1 MSVSL
6 EAWMPKSVILLREYS
21 YDKFVSDLIAGVT
34 VGLVALP
41 LAMAFAIA
49 SGVSPQAGIYCA
61 IVTGFLI
68 SAFGGSK
75 TQIGGPTGAFVVVVL
90 GIIARYGID
99 GLFTCTMLAGVLLVL
114 MGLTGLG
121 AMVRYFPRPVVVGF
135 TNGIAILIASTQIR
149 DFFGLRMEH
158 VPGDFFHRMGAIAEN
173 FHTLNWAA
181 TGVGVASLAVMV
193 LCLRY
198 FKKVPGAIV
207 VCFGSIAAVTFLHL
221 PVETIGTRFGGIPSG
236 LPHVSIP
243 QLKPNLLLHLLSPAV
258 TVAMLGAIE
267 SLFSAV
273 VSDRMS
279 HDKHNP
285 NVELV
290 AQGVA
295 NIFSPLFGGLP
306 ATGAIARTA
315 TNVRS
320 GAKSPIAGMIHAL
333 TLLAVILFAAPL
345 VRNLPLAALA
355 GILFMV
361 AYNMGDWAEIP
372 EILRLTKADIA
383 VWALTACLTVFAD
396 LTLAVEVGMIL
407 AAFTFIRKISQTTTV
422 SKVTDEYIE
431 DGRVHI
437 LQDKDIPDY
446 AAVFRIHGPFLFGV
460 TDKIS
465 AITES
470 LQDLPPIVIVR
481 LRNMT
486 AIDATGIAALEEL
499 ADQLNSSGRTM
510 LVCGAR
516 PQPAALM
523 QEAGFDRHVRTENIC
538 ENIDIALAR
547 AKSIHDEASRAATQT
562 DIQPALLP

>member
-1 MSVSL
+1 MSASL
-6 EAWMPKSVILLREYS
+6 DAWLPKSVLLLREYTIE
-21 YDKFVSDLIAGVT
+21 KFVHDLLAGVT

-49 SGVSPQAGIYCA
+49 SGVPPQSGIYCA

-68 SAFGGSK
+68 SALGGSK

-99 GLFTCTMLAGVLLVL
+99 GLFTCTMLAGILLVI
-114 MGLTGLG
+114 MGATGLG
-121 AMVRYFPRPVVVGF
+121 AMVKYFPRPVVVGF

-158 VPGDFFHRMGAIAEN
+158 IPGDFFHRMGAIAEN
-173 FHTLNWAA
+173 FRTLNPAA
-181 TGVGVASLAVMV
+181 SAVGISSLLIMV
-193 LCLRY
+193 LSTRF
-198 FKKVPGAIV
+198 FKRVPGAIL
-207 VCFGSIAAVTFLHL
+207 VCFGATAAVAIWHL

-236 LPHVSIP
+236 LPHIAVP
-243 QLKPNLLLHLLSPAV
+243 TLRPMLLLHLLSPAV

-279 HDKHNP
+279 GDKHNP
-285 NVELV
+285 NVELM

-315 TNVRS
+315 TNVRA
-320 GAKSPIAGMIHAL
+320 GAKTPVAGMIHAL

-345 VRNLPLAALA
+345 VKNVPLAALA

-372 EILRLTKADIA
+372 EILKLTKADIA
-383 VWALTACLTVFAD
+383 VWALTMSLTVFAD

-422 SKVTDEYIE
+422 SKVTEDYIE
-431 DGRVHI
+431 DGRAHI
-437 LQDKDIPDY
+437 LQDKNIPEY
-446 AAVFRIHGPFLFGV
+446 AAVYRIHGPFLFGV
-460 TDKIS
+460 TDKVDVIK
-465 AITES
+465 ES
-470 LQDLPPIVIVR
+470 VASLPPIIIIR

-486 AIDATGIAALEEL
+486 AIDATGIAALQEL
-499 ADQLNSSGRTM
+499 AEVLHKNGRSM

-523 QEAGFDRHVRTENIC
+523 KEAGFDRHIGAENIC
-538 ENIDIALAR
+538 ENIEAALKR
-547 AKSIHDEASRAATQT
+547 AEQLRTERLADQMAFANK
-562 DIQPALLP
+562 IQ

>member
-1 MSVSL
+1 
-6 EAWMPKSVILLREYS
+6 E
-21 YDKFVSDLIAGVT
+21 KFAHDLIAGVT

-49 SGVSPQAGIYCA
+49 SGVPPQSGIYCA

-68 SAFGGSK
+68 SALGGSK

-90 GIIARYGID
+90 GIIARYGLD
-99 GLFTCTMLAGVLLVL
+99 GLFTCTMLAGVILVV

-121 AMVRYFPRPVVVGF
+121 TMVKFFPRPVVVGF

-173 FHTLNWAA
+173 FYTLNWAA
-181 TGVGVASLAVMV
+181 TAVGVACLLVMIV
-193 LCLRY
+193 CLRF
-198 FKKVPGAIV
+198 FKRIPGAIV
-207 VCFGSIAAVTFLHL
+207 VCFGATAAVSFFHI

-236 LPHVSIP
+236 LPHIVVPTLRPS
-243 QLKPNLLLHLLSPAV
+243 LLLHLLSPAV

-273 VSDRMS
+273 VSDKMS
-279 HDKHNP
+279 NDKHNP
-285 NVELV
+285 NVELM
-290 AQGVA
+290 AQGAA

-320 GAKSPIAGMIHAL
+320 GARTPIAGMIHAV
-333 TLLAVILFAAPL
+333 TLLVVILFAAPL
-345 VRNLPLAALA
+345 VKNLPLAALA

-372 EILRLTKADIA
+372 EILKLTKADIV
-383 VWALTACLTVFAD
+383 VWLLTMSLTVFAD

-422 SKVTDEYIE
+422 SKVTDDYIE
-431 DGRVHI
+431 DGRAHI
-437 LQDKDIPDY
+437 LQDKDIPEY
-446 AAVFRIHGPFLFGV
+446 TAVFRIHGPFLFGV
-460 TDKIS
+460 TDKI
-465 AITES
+465 ATITEN
-470 LQDLPPIVIVR
+470 LATLPPIVIVR

-499 ADQLNSSGRTM
+499 ADILQKSGRSM

-516 PQPAALM
+516 PQPEALM
-523 QEAGFDRHVRTENIC
+523 REAGFERHVGTENIC
-538 ENIDIALAR
+538 QNIEEALKRAAQIQKDRPALAT
-547 AKSIHDEASRAATQT
+547 SQT
-562 DIQPALLP
+562 NS

>member
-1 MSVSL
+1 MSVVPD
-6 EAWMPKSVILLREYS
+6 AWLPKSVILLRDYTF
-21 YDKFVSDLIAGVT
+21 DKFAHDLIAGVT

-49 SGVSPQAGIYCA
+49 SGVPPQAGIYCA

-68 SAFGGSK
+68 SALGGSS

-90 GIIARYGID
+90 GIITRYGID

-114 MGLTGLG
+114 MGVTGLG
-121 AMVRYFPRPVVVGF
+121 ALVKYFPRPVVVGF

-149 DFFGLRMEH
+149 DFFGIRMEH
-158 VPGDFFHRMGAIAEN
+158 VPGDFFHRMGALAEN
-173 FHTLNWAA
+173 FYTLNRTASL
-181 TGVGVASLAVMV
+181 VGIASLAVMII
-193 LCLRY
+193 CLKF
-198 FKKVPGAIV
+198 FKRIPGAIL
-207 VCFGSIAAVTFLHL
+207 VCFGATAAVALFHI

-236 LPHVSIP
+236 LPHLAVP
-243 QLKPNLLLHLLSPAV
+243 TLKPSLLLHLLSPAV

-267 SLFSAV
+267 SLMSAV
-273 VSDRMS
+273 VADRMTG
-279 HDKHNP
+279 DKHNP
-285 NVELV
+285 NVELIG
-290 AQGVA
+290 QGVA

-315 TNVRS
+315 TNVRA
-320 GAKSPIAGMIHAL
+320 GAKTPVAGMIHAL

-345 VRNLPLAALA
+345 VKNLPLAALA

-372 EILRLTKADIA
+372 EILKLSKADIA
-383 VWALTACLTVFAD
+383 VWLLTLSLTVFAD

-407 AAFTFIRKISQTTTV
+407 AAFTFIRKISMTTTV

-431 DGRVHI
+431 DGRAHI
-437 LQDKDIPDY
+437 LQDKDIPSY
-446 AAVFRIHGPFLFGV
+446 AAVYRIHGPFLFGV

-465 AITES
+465 AITDQ
-470 LQDLPPIVIVR
+470 LDALPPIVILR

-486 AIDATGIAALEEL
+486 AVDDTGIAALEEL
-499 ADQLNSSGRTM
+499 ADILQTSGRAM
-510 LVCGAR
+510 MICGAR

-523 QEAGFDRHVRTENIC
+523 REAGFDRHVPPENIC
-538 ENIDIALAR
+538 ESITEALKRAEEIYQEQQTMAR
-547 AKSIHDEASRAATQT
+547 AN
-562 DIQPALLP
+562 P

>member
-1 MSVSL
+1 MNAAI
-6 EAWMPKSVILLREYS
+6 EAWLPKSVILLRQYS
-21 YDKFVSDLIAGVT
+21 VEKFTSDLIAGIT

-49 SGVSPQAGIYCA
+49 SGLPPQAGIYCA

-68 SAFGGSK
+68 SALGGSK

-99 GLFTCTMLAGVLLVL
+99 GLFTCTMLAGVILVV
-114 MGLTGLG
+114 MGATGLG
-121 AMVRYFPRPVVVGF
+121 TMVKFFPRPVVVGF

-158 VPGDFFHRMGAIAEN
+158 IPGDFFHRMGAIAGN
-173 FHTLNWAA
+173 FHSLNWAA
-181 TGVGVASLAVMV
+181 TALGTASLLVMI
-193 LCLRY
+193 LCAR
-198 FKKVPGAIV
+198 FSKRVPGAIV
-207 VCFGSIAAVTFLHL
+207 VCFGATAAVSLLHIPL
-221 PVETIGTRFGGIPSG
+221 ETIGTRFGGIPSG
-236 LPHVSIP
+236 LPHIAVP
-243 QLKPNLLLHLLSPAV
+243 KLQPVLLLHLLSPAV

-279 HDKHNP
+279 QDKHNP
-285 NVELV
+285 NVELI

-320 GAKSPIAGMIHAL
+320 GAKSPVAGMVHAL

-345 VRNLPLAALA
+345 VKNLPLAALA
-355 GILFMV
+355 SILFMV

-383 VWALTACLTVFAD
+383 VWILTLSLTVFAD

-407 AAFTFIRKISQTTTV
+407 AAFTFIRKISETTTV
-422 SKVTDEYIE
+422 SKVTEDYVE
-431 DGRVHI
+431 DGRAHI
-437 LQDKDIPDY
+437 LQDKELPDY
-446 AAVFRIHGPFLFGV
+446 AAVYRIHGPFLFGV

-465 AITES
+465 AISEH
-470 LQDLPPIVIVR
+470 LRDLPPIVILR

-499 ADQLNSSGRTM
+499 ADQLQKSGRAM

-516 PQPAALM
+516 PQPEALM
-523 QEAGFDRHVRTENIC
+523 REAGFDRHVGSENIC
-538 ENIDIALAR
+538 ENISVALRRAEAIHKEAFAAAR
-547 AKSIHDEASRAATQT
+547 PPES
-562 DIQPALLP
+562 

>member
-1 MSVSL
+1 MSFSL
-6 EAWMPKSVILLREYS
+6 EVWTPKSVLLLRGYS
-21 YDKFVSDLIAGVT
+21 YNKFVSDLIAGVT

-49 SGVSPQAGIYCA
+49 SGVPPQAGIYCA

-68 SAFGGSK
+68 SALGGSK

-90 GIIARYGID
+90 GIISKYGID
-99 GLFTCTMLAGVLLVL
+99 GLFTCTMLAGVLLVV

-181 TGVGVASLAVMV
+181 TAVGMASLVVMIV
-193 LCLRY
+193 CMRF

-207 VCFGSIAAVTFLHL
+207 VCFGSIALVSFLHL

-236 LPHVSIP
+236 LPHVAVPRLQPI
-243 QLKPNLLLHLLSPAV
+243 LLLHLLSPAV

-290 AQGVA
+290 AQGIA
-295 NIFSPLFGGLP
+295 NFFSPLFGGLP

-320 GAKSPIAGMIHAL
+320 GAKTPVAGMIHAM
-333 TLLAVILFAAPL
+333 TLLGVILFAAPL
-345 VRNLPLAALA
+345 VKNLPLAALA

-383 VWALTACLTVFAD
+383 VWILTLSLTVFAD

-422 SKVTDEYIE
+422 SRVTDDYIE

-437 LQDKDIPDY
+437 LQDKDIPGY

-460 TDKIS
+460 TDKI
-465 AITES
+465 AAVTES
-470 LQDLPPIVIVR
+470 LAELPPIVIVR

-499 ADQLNSSGRTM
+499 ADQLHKSGRTM
-510 LVCGAR
+510 LICGAR

-523 QEAGFDRHVRTENIC
+523 QEAGFDRHVGAENIC
-538 ENIDIALAR
+538 ENITEALKR
-547 AKSIHDEASRAATQT
+547 AEEIYKEQGNRPLVGS
-562 DIQPALLP
+562 PA

>member
-1 MSVSL
+1 MSSSF
-6 EAWMPKSVILLREYS
+6 EAWMPKSVILLRDYS
-21 YDKFVSDLIAGVT
+21 FDKFTSDLIAGVT

-68 SAFGGSK
+68 SALGGSK

-90 GIIARYGID
+90 GIISRYGID
-99 GLFTCTMLAGVLLVL
+99 GLFTCTMLAGVLLVV

-149 DFFGLRMEH
+149 DFLGLRMGQ
-158 VPGDFFHRMGAIAEN
+158 VPGDFFHRMAAIAAN
-173 FHTLNWAA
+173 FTSLNWAA
-181 TGVGVASLAVMV
+181 TALGFVCVAVMIV
-193 LCLRY
+193 CLRY
-198 FKKVPGAIV
+198 FKRIPGAIV
-207 VCFGSIAAVTFLHL
+207 VCFGATGAVSLLHL

-236 LPHVSIP
+236 LPHIAVP
-243 QLKPNLLLHLLSPAV
+243 QLQPSLLLHLLSPAV

-279 HDKHNP
+279 YDKHNP

-320 GAKSPIAGMIHAL
+320 GAKTPVAGMIHAL
-333 TLLAVILFAAPL
+333 TLLAIILFAAPL
-345 VRNLPLAALA
+345 VKNVPLAALA
-355 GILFMV
+355 AILFLV

-383 VWALTACLTVFAD
+383 VWILTLSLTVFAD

-407 AAFTFIRKISQTTTV
+407 AAFTFIRKISLTTTV
-422 SKVTDEYIE
+422 SRVTDDYIE
-431 DGRVHI
+431 DVRVHI
-437 LQDKDIPDY
+437 LQDKNIPEY
-446 AAVFRIHGPFLFGV
+446 AAVYRIHGPFLFGV

-470 LQDLPPIVIVR
+470 LEKLPAIVIVR

-499 ADQLNSSGRTM
+499 SDVLHKSGRTM
-510 LVCGAR
+510 LICGAR

-523 QEAGFDRHVRTENIC
+523 KEAGFDRHVGADNIC
-538 ENIDIALAR
+538 ENITVALER
-547 AKSIHDEASRAATQT
+547 AETIHKESLAVPSVK
-562 DIQPALLP
+562 

>member
-1 MSVSL
+1 MKAAL
-6 EAWMPKSVILLREYS
+6 EAWLPKSVILLRDYNLE
-21 YDKFVSDLIAGVT
+21 KFASDLFAGVT

-49 SGVSPQAGIYCA
+49 SGVPPQAGIYCA

-68 SAFGGSK
+68 SALGGSK

-90 GIIARYGID
+90 GIIQRYGID
-99 GLFTCTMLAGVLLVL
+99 GLFTCTMLAGVILVV
-114 MGLTGLG
+114 MGVTGLG
-121 AMVRYFPRPVVVGF
+121 AMVRFFPRPVVVGF

-158 VPGDFFHRMGAIAEN
+158 MPGDFFHRMGAIAQN

-181 TGVGVASLAVMV
+181 TALGVASLLTMIF
-193 LCLRY
+193 CLRF
-198 FKKVPGAIV
+198 FKRVPGAIV
-207 VCFGSIAAVTFLHL
+207 VCFGATAAVSLLHI

-236 LPHVSIP
+236 LPHIVVPKLQPS
-243 QLKPNLLLHLLSPAV
+243 LLLHLLSPAV
-258 TVAMLGAIE
+258 TVAILGAIE

-279 HDKHNP
+279 NDKHNP

-320 GAKSPIAGMIHAL
+320 GAKSPVAGMIHAL

-345 VRNLPLAALA
+345 VKNLPLAALA
-355 GILFMV
+355 SILFMV

-383 VWALTACLTVFAD
+383 VWILTLSLTVLAD

-422 SKVTDEYIE
+422 SRVTEDYIE

-437 LQDKDIPDY
+437 LQDKEIPSY
-446 AAVFRIHGPFLFGV
+446 AAVYRIHGPFLFGV
-460 TDKIS
+460 TDKIAS
-465 AITES
+465 VTEN
-470 LQDLPPIVIVR
+470 LEELPPIVILR

-499 ADQLNSSGRTM
+499 ADQLHKGGRTM

-516 PQPAALM
+516 PQPEALM
-523 QEAGFDRHVRTENIC
+523 REAGFDRHVGSENIC
-538 ENIDIALAR
+538 ENISAALRR
-547 AKSIHDEASRAATQT
+547 AEEIYKENLV
-562 DIQPALLP
+562 LLSPRVHS